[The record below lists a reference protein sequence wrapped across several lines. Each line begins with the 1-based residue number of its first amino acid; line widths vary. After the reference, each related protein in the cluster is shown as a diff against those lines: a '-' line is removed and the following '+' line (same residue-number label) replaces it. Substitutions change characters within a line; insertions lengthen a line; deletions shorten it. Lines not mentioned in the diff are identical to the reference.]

1 MSSESEP
8 PRLCGF
14 RKETLKQV
22 LFDCFRKN
30 NVNSSACKIANL
42 PTPVKFS
49 SWYWMMSSTSPFESV
64 LDKVE
69 VMKSVTVAE
78 DVVLTQVRS

>member
-1 MSSESEP
+1 MQDCQPANS
-8 PRLCGF
+8 RQIQL
-14 RKETLKQV
+14 LV
-22 LFDCFRKN
+22 LDDEFDIT
-30 NVNSSACKIANL
+30 V
-42 PTPVKFS
+42 
-49 SWYWMMSSTSPFESV
+49 ESV